1 LRKQLVDLLK
11 THPTDQ
17 FKQMLEVHYGS
28 VLVPSVAD
36 WSWRTH
42 QRFDLLAITV

>member
-1 LRKQLVDLLK
+1 LLK
-11 THPTDQ
+11 THPADQ

-36 WSWRTH
+36 
-42 QRFDLLAITV
+42 